1 MKRKNYYLNN
11 ILCVLVCASLVFL
24 TFFCSEYICAAFS
37 KGTAL
42 VFKTNEDFEQISI
55 SGKSS
60 FTEEEK
66 VFSPFG
72 FGGGGYN
79 VCSGYQTPPDILQL
93 MEDAQAFYKNLKKSG
108 DIKEQQ
114 FLTSTTGTFYGNVQ
128 VNNKTNQSISIKNLL
143 NTTPNYKN
151 ITKEE
156 PYILVYHTHTTEGYE
171 LLDKGWF
178 SNEYNSRTKDSAKN
192 MVRVG
197 ESLVEALEEAGYKVI
212 HDKTIYDS
220 KYNGAY
226 SRSWESVK
234 KYLKQYPSI
243 AITLDVHRDAIHYD
257 GGTKCKPT
265 ATINGKKA
273 AQVMIISGCE
283 GNGVEDFPDWKKN
296 LAFAMH
302 LQNTVEE
309 NFKGLMRP
317 VFFCHRKYNME
328 ATPCSLL
335 LEFGT
340 DANTLEEAVYS
351 ASMIGESIGEMLDK
365 ELKNERI

>member
-1 MKRKNYYLNN
+1 MKRKSYLFENLLC
-11 ILCVLVCASLVFL
+11 ILLCASLVFL
-24 TFFCSEYICAAFS
+24 TLFS
-37 KGTAL
+37 SNYVCESFLKG
-42 VFKTNEDFEQISI
+42 
-55 SGKSS
+55 SS
-60 FTEEEK
+60 FVFEIKEGLAQSKASEDSILIKEET

-79 VCSGYQTPPDILQL
+79 VVSGYKTPADILKL
-93 MEDAQAFYKNLKKSG
+93 IEEAKPLYKKLKKSG

-114 FLTSTTGTFYGNVQ
+114 FSTSATGTYYANVH
-128 VNNKTNQSISIKNLL
+128 VNNRTDESINIKTLL
-143 NTTPNYKN
+143 NTTPKYSN
-151 ITKEE
+151 ITKDK

-171 LLDKGWF
+171 LLDTGWY
-178 SNEYNSRTKDSAKN
+178 SNEYDSRTKDSAKN

-212 HDKTIYDS
+212 HDKTVYDS

-234 KYLKQYPSI
+234 KYLEKYPTI
-243 AITLDVHRDAIHYD
+243 AITLDVHRDAIHYS
-257 GGTKCKPT
+257 GGTRCKPT
-265 ATINGKKA
+265 AKINSKKA

-283 GNGVEDFPDWKKN
+283 GDGVEDFPNWKDN
-296 LAFAMH
+296 LTFALQ

-309 NFKGLMRP
+309 SYEGLMRP
-317 VFFCHRKYNME
+317 VFFCNRKYNMD

-351 ASMIGESIGEMLDK
+351 ANLIGKSLAKMLDK
-365 ELKNERI
+365 ELE

>member
-1 MKRKNYYLNN
+1 MKRKSCFLDNL
-11 ILCVLVCASLVFL
+11 LCVVLCASLVFL
-24 TFFCSEYICAAFS
+24 TFFGSEYICDTFLKGFILMLEAKENIEQATIHKNASFS
-37 KGTAL
+37 K
-42 VFKTNEDFEQISI
+42 
-55 SGKSS
+55 
-60 FTEEEK
+60 EES

-72 FGGGGYN
+72 FGGGGYSEQ
-79 VCSGYQTPPDILQL
+79 SGYQTPSDILRL
-93 MEDAQAFYKNLKKSG
+93 MEDAQAVYKNLKKSG

-114 FLTSTTGTFYGNVQ
+114 FTTSVTGTYYGSVQ
-128 VNNKTNQSISIKNLL
+128 VNNRTDESINIKSIL
-143 NTTPNYKN
+143 NTTPTYKK

-171 LLDKGWF
+171 LLDMGWY
-178 SNEYNSRTKDSAKN
+178 SNSYNSRTKDSAKN

-220 KYNGAY
+220 QYNGAY

-234 KYLKQYPSI
+234 KYLEKYPSI
-243 AITLDVHRDAIHYD
+243 AITLDVHRDAIHYS
-257 GGTKCKPT
+257 GGTRCKPT
-265 ATINGKKA
+265 AEINGKKA

-283 GNGVEDFPDWKKN
+283 GDGVEDFSDWKKN
-296 LAFAMH
+296 LVFALH

-309 NFKGLMRP
+309 SFQGLMRP
-317 VFFCHRKYNME
+317 VFFCNRKYNME

-340 DANTLEEAVYS
+340 DGNTLEEAVYS
-351 ASMIGESIGEMLDK
+351 ASLIGESIGEMLDK
-365 ELKNERI
+365 ELKK